1 MNPILLAFVTGLT
14 TGGISCIAVQGG
26 LLASAISQKKEG
38 QGNLPMVGMF
48 LGAKVFAYTILGFAL
63 GALGSALTITPQF
76 QGWMQ
81 IAAGL
86 YMLVTAANLLNLH
99 PIFRYVSFQPPRF
112 AYRFMRNQ
120 SKTGQYFTPA
130 LLGALTVLI
139 PCGITQG
146 MMVMAVASGNPL
158 LGTGILFA
166 FTLGTSPVFAT
177 LGLTAS
183 KLMERKAFLYIGSAV
198 IIVLGF
204 LSINTGQVLRGSA
217 HTVQNYWKVIAST
230 PGEAHAEGK
239 VASLNTEGKQEVT
252 VDVSSNG
259 YKTSAQTL
267 KAGVPVRLTL
277 KTSNT
282 QGCSRAFTIPS
293 LNISKV
299 LPESGEE
306 ILEFTPTKT
315 GSLTYTC
322 SMGMFSGVFKVI

>member
-38 QGNLPMVGMF
+38 QGNLSMVGMF
-48 LGAKVFAYTILGFAL
+48 LGSKVIAYTLLGFAL

-99 PIFRYVSFQPPRF
+99 PIFRYAVIQPPRF

-158 LGTGILFA
+158 LGAGILFA

-183 KLMERKAFLYIGSAV
+183 KLMEKKAFLYVGSAV
-198 IIVLGF
+198 ILFLGV
-204 LSINTGQVLRGSA
+204 LSINTGQVLRGSS
-217 HTVQNYWKVIAST
+217 HTIQNYWKVFTTT
-230 PGEAHAEGK
+230 PGEARAEGK
-239 VASLNTEGKQEVT
+239 VASVNTEGMQEVT

-259 YKTSAQTL
+259 YKSSAQTL

-293 LNISKV
+293 MNISKV

-306 ILEFTPTKT
+306 VLEFTPTKT
-315 GSLTYTC
+315 GQLVYTC
-322 SMGMFSGVFKVI
+322 SMGMFSGVFTVI